1 MKKPLVIVSKSSPIE
16 ARPFGLPIEAL
27 PQLKEF
33 AKQLDALKVH
43 RDRMWAAA
51 ESLFPQDDDGKPPI
65 ITEAKLE
72 SAKCIL
78 SQYRQS
84 LLRNTLVNGDIE
96 RAEAELLAMVPESE
110 WWDVKR
116 GAGDVI
122 LSHKVRMSAIARAV
136 KYLLGQFL
144 EQPADPESFIP
155 ALIADVYDVQPR
167 PFGIEDAKAELRRAT
182 GSKSPPSIKK
192 ILDVLEAAQAK
203 WMDRLEAFT
212 DEGPE
217 AYAEYLAELIERAAK
232 QGKEETP

>member
-96 RAEAELLAMVPESE
+96 RAEAELLAMVPEASGGMSNAALAMSYFPTKSE
-110 WWDVKR
+110 CRRLRERSNTCSASFWSNLP
-116 GAGDVI
+116 I
-122 LSHKVRMSAIARAV
+122 PKV
-136 KYLLGQFL
+136 
-144 EQPADPESFIP
+144 SF
-155 ALIADVYDVQPR
+155 
-167 PFGIEDAKAELRRAT
+167 RR
-182 GSKSPPSIKK
+182 
-192 ILDVLEAAQAK
+192 
-203 WMDRLEAFT
+203 
-212 DEGPE
+212 
-217 AYAEYLAELIERAAK
+217 
-232 QGKEETP
+232 